1 MPLLS
6 VVLVPPVP
14 FPLMGASDGAGVPIA
29 GARYGC
35 IIGAVIPVPPG
46 VVGAVEAA
54 EPVPFAA
61 GVRCSS
67 GIGFSEGVG
76 ASIGGAVG

>member
-1 MPLLS
+1 MPLLP
-6 VVLVPPVP
+6 VALVP
-14 FPLMGASDGAGVPIA
+14 FPFMGVSDGAGVPIA

-46 VVGAVEAA
+46 VVGAAEPA

-61 GVRCSS
+61 GVRCNS
-67 GIGFSEGVG
+67 GIGFSDGVG

>member
-6 VVLVPPVP
+6 VVLVPLMP
-14 FPLMGASDGAGVPIA
+14 FPLMGASDGAGVLIA
-29 GARYGC
+29 GDRYGC
-35 IIGAVIPVPPG
+35 IIGAVIPGPPG

-54 EPVPFAA
+54 EPAPFTA

-67 GIGFSEGVG
+67 GIGFSDGVG
-76 ASIGGAVG
+76 VSIGGAVG

>member
-1 MPLLS
+1 MPLLP
-6 VVLVPPVP
+6 VVLVPLVP
-14 FPLMGASDGAGVPIA
+14 FPLIGASDGAGVPLA
-29 GARYGC
+29 GTRYGC

-46 VVGAVEAA
+46 GVGAAEAA
-54 EPVPFAA
+54 EPAPLAA

-67 GIGFSEGVG
+67 GIGFSDGVG